1 MEQKNKNAMEKTETN
16 QGNQKAIIDIRLRQR
31 FGAAPWWTSLS
42 IHRCTKSLL
51 PAIVSL

>member
-1 MEQKNKNAMEKTETN
+1 MEKTETN

-42 IHRCTKSLL
+42 IKSLL